1 MIVIYT
7 PKVTNRIKYT
17 ADFVFGQYFGI
28 KYELTENQ
36 DITKV
41 SDNLYINYSKN
52 ILQGFYNIFQDDL
65 LLEENIKASKIFVSR
80 EAEMPVFFQTT
91 ERYDLKFD
99 IFSCS
104 FYLLS
109 RYEEYLP
116 HDKDVHGRYKSS
128 NSILAKQEF
137 NFAPIVEVWLSYLKE
152 ELLKIH
158 SKLVFKKYQFEYVPT
173 FDVDNAF
180 KYSGRNWKKHP
191 PNFLNSDC
199 IKTLIGNKKDEY
211 DIFDNIVNELKQ
223 YNFKPVFFFL
233 LSDDGDN
240 NSNVSPNSKKYRAL
254 IHRLSSLY
262 TTGIHPSYYSFEK
275 ELIQREKIQLQ
286 NLSKTSTV
294 SRQHFLRISFPEY
307 FRCLSSAGIETDY
320 SLSYPDV
327 IGFRAGCS
335 RQFYFF
341 DIINN
346 MSLPLLIQ
354 PSCWMDATYEYYQ
367 QKKNMEIQQN
377 FLTLFNQL
385 KQINGKLV
393 AIFHND
399 LLAKQIY
406 WGVFE
411 FINQQTNL
419 GDEK

>member
-17 ADFVFGQYFGI
+17 ADFIFSHYFGI
-28 KYELTENQ
+28 TYEFTENPAV
-36 DITKV
+36 TV
-41 SDNLYINYSKN
+41 SPENFYINYSKQKLAN
-52 ILQGFYNIFQDDL
+52 FFSIFQDDL
-65 LLEENIKASKIFVSR
+65 LLEENVKAQKIFVSR

-91 ERYDLKFD
+91 EHFDLKFD
-99 IFSCS
+99 IFSCI

-128 NSILAKQEF
+128 NSILAKPEF
-137 NFAPIVEVWLSYLKE
+137 NFSPVVEIWLSYFKE
-152 ELLKIH
+152 ALLKIH
-158 SKLVFKKYQFEYVPT
+158 SKLVFKNHQFEYVPT

-180 KYSGRNWKKHP
+180 KYLGRNWKKHP
-191 PNFLNSDC
+191 PNFLNSDG

-211 DIFDNIVNELKQ
+211 DIFDNILNELMQ
-223 YNFKPVFFFL
+223 YNLNPVFFFL

-240 NSNVSPNSKKYRAL
+240 NSNVSPYSKKYRAL
-254 IHRLSSLY
+254 INRLSSLY
-262 TTGIHPSYYSFEK
+262 TTGIHPSYCSFEK
-275 ELIQREKIQLQ
+275 NLIQSEKKELQ
-286 NLSKTSTV
+286 NLSKTITV
-294 SRQHFLRISFPEY
+294 SRQHFLKINFPDY
-307 FRCLSSAGIETDY
+307 FRRLHESGVEIDY

-327 IGFRAGCS
+327 VGFRAGFS
-335 RQFYFF
+335 REFYFF

-367 QKKNMEIQQN
+367 PKKNIEIQQN

>member
-17 ADFVFGQYFGI
+17 ADFIFEQYFGI
-28 KYELTENQ
+28 TYEFTENPSVT
-36 DITKV
+36 I
-41 SDNLYINYSKN
+41 SPENFYINYSKQKLSN
-52 ILQGFYNIFQDDL
+52 FFSVFQDDL
-65 LLEENIKASKIFVSR
+65 LLEENVKAQKIFVSR

-91 ERYDLKFD
+91 ESFDLKFD
-99 IFSCS
+99 IFSCI

-116 HDKDVHGRYKSS
+116 HDKDIHGRYKSS
-128 NSILAKQEF
+128 NSILAKPEF
-137 NFAPIVEVWLSYLKE
+137 NFSPVVEIWLNYFRD
-152 ELLKIH
+152 ELLKLRTNL
-158 SKLVFKKYQFEYVPT
+158 SFKKYRLEYVPT

-180 KYSGRNWKKHP
+180 KYLGRNWQKHP
-191 PNFLNSDC
+191 PNILKSDC
-199 IKTLIGNKKDEY
+199 LKTLVGNQQDAFN
-211 DIFDNIVNELKQ
+211 IFDDIITELNQ
-223 YNFKPVFFFL
+223 YSYNPVFFFL
-233 LSDDGDN
+233 LNDDGDN
-240 NSNVSPNSKKYRAL
+240 NSNVSPNSTKYNELIKKLAN
-254 IHRLSSLY
+254 IY
-262 TTGIHPSYYSFEK
+262 TTGIHPSYCSFENN
-275 ELIQREKIQLQ
+275 LIDSEKQLLQ
-286 NLSKTSTV
+286 NLAKTITA
-294 SRQHFLRISFPEY
+294 SRQHFLKINFPDY
-307 FRCLSSAGIETDY
+307 FRKLYESGIEIDY
-320 SLSYPDV
+320 SLSYPDT
-327 IGFRAGCS
+327 IGFRAGFS
-335 RQFYFF
+335 REFHFF

-367 QKKNMEIQQN
+367 PQKINEIQDI

-385 KQINGKLV
+385 KKINGKLV